1 MIGDFGNCSMR
12 CSTPSANGV
21 VGVLAVQV
29 MRCRSIISGHRL
41 LVGLV
46 LTLLGA
52 LPAVADSTLPKS
64 LVHVLDQ
71 YGIPKK
77 AVSIFVQAVD
87 ASDPVLTHLPHRP
100 RNPASVMKL
109 LTSFVALDTL
119 GPAYQ
124 WSTEAWSTVD
134 IVDGELDGDLYIKGY
149 GDPYLLNEYFWR
161 FLHDLRQAG
170 LQHIHGDLV
179 IDNDYLAPE
188 VEDPAEF
195 DGRPHRAY
203 NATPAALLLNY
214 QAIRFRLIPRPS
226 DSRLH
231 IVADPMPHGLDLK
244 NSVRLVE
251 GVCHRW
257 GRRLSMRISRV
268 GDRDQ
273 VSFSGRYPRQCGENA
288 LYRVVSGADDYIY
301 GVFKSLWTGQGG
313 QIDGQLRHGQV
324 PEQAQR
330 IGLYQSRPLAEV
342 LRGMNKYSNNVMA
355 RQLFLT
361 LGAQKLEP
369 PGTRFKAQQVV
380 QQWLKDHGLKAK
392 GTVIDNGAGL
402 SRRSR
407 LTASQL
413 GRLLVLAYAH
423 PYMPEYMSSLSVAA
437 VDGTLRKR
445 FGKSRLGGRMHIKTG
460 LLDDVRS
467 MAGYILSRSGKRY
480 AVVILHNHYTAQR
493 YAGERLQDALLNWV
507 YER

>member
-1 MIGDFGNCSMR
+1 
-12 CSTPSANGV
+12 
-21 VGVLAVQV
+21 
-29 MRCRSIISGHRL
+29 

-46 LTLLGA
+46 LTLLGTP
-52 LPAVADSTLPKS
+52 LVVADSTLPPS
-64 LVHVLDQ
+64 LVQVLNR
-71 YGIPKK
+71 YNIPKNT
-77 AVSIFVQAVD
+77 VSIFVQAVD
-87 ASDPVLTHLPHRP
+87 APAPVLTHLPHKP
-100 RNPASVMKL
+100 RNPASTMKL

-170 LQHIHGDLV
+170 LQRIRGDLV
-179 IDNDYLAPE
+179 IDNSYLAPE
-188 VEDPAEF
+188 VEDPAQF

-203 NATPAALLLNY
+203 NTSPAALLLNY
-214 QAIRFRLIPRPS
+214 QAIRFRLIPRS
-226 DSRLH
+226 DDGYVH
-231 IVADPMPHGLDLK
+231 VVADPMPHRLDVK
-244 NSVRLVE
+244 SNIRLA
-251 GVCHRW
+251 GGSCRSW
-257 GRRLSMRISRV
+257 GRRIGMRISRV
-268 GDRDQ
+268 ANRDQ
-273 VSFSGRYPRQCGENA
+273 VNFSGRYPRQCGENA

-301 GVFKSLWTGQGG
+301 GVFKSLWIEQGG
-313 QIDGQLRHGQV
+313 QFEGQFRQGRV

-355 RQLFLT
+355 RQIFLT
-361 LGAQKLEP
+361 LGAQKLEA

-380 QQWLKDHGLKAK
+380 RQWLKDHGLNAK

-407 LTASQL
+407 LTANQL
-413 GRLLVLAYAH
+413 GQLLMLAYAH

-445 FGKSRLGGRMHIKTG
+445 FLKSPLGGRMHIKTG

-467 MAGYILSRSGKRY
+467 MAGYVLSRSGKRY
-480 AVVILHNHYTAQR
+480 VVVILHNHYTAQR
-493 YAGERLQDALLNWV
+493 YGGERLQDALLNWV
-507 YER
+507 YDL